1 MFSKKIH
8 GFYSH
13 MIVDFDSRDNN
24 VDKTVTMEN
33 QTLLKNLYFNELRFT
48 NAKMHA
54 MILNVK

>member
-1 MFSKKIH
+1 
-8 GFYSH
+8 

-54 MILNVK
+54 MILKVK